1 MSLCDALKLEDIH
14 LDIVKSNPR
23 NPFEYSVPID
33 KFSQGWRW
41 GVKLIDPME
50 SWCLRRKAVLLNLEQ
65 GSYNIPPYWSELKL
79 FYMLLLSLIILII
92 PPIFCLDW

>member
-23 NPFEYSVPID
+23 NPFEYTLPID

-50 SWCLRRKAVLLNLEQ
+50 S
-65 GSYNIPPYWSELKL
+65 
-79 FYMLLLSLIILII
+79 
-92 PPIFCLDW
+92 